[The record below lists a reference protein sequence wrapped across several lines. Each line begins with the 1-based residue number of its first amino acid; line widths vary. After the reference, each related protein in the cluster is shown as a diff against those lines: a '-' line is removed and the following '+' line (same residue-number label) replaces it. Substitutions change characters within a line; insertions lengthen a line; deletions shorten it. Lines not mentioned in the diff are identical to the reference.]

1 VKQVFVLRP
10 LPHPSRANCKREI
23 DAALD
28 GYAVTIS
35 EPTRTLEQSARM
47 WAMLHEISRQVV
59 WHGKKLGA
67 EDWKIIF
74 TAGLKKLEVVPN
86 LDGTGFVALG
96 QSTSRMSKREMSDL
110 IEMMIAFGADR
121 GVVFAD
127 MVAA

>member
-1 VKQVFVLRP
+1 MKRVFIMAHAITRQNAIKAVQ
-10 LPHPSRANCKREI
+10 
-23 DAALD
+23 DAPE

-47 WAMLHEISRQVV
+47 WAMLHETSRQVV

-110 IEMMIAFGADR
+110 IEMIMAFGAER